1 MKKYVI
7 AMDQGTTSS
16 RCIVFNEHGE
26 ICGQT
31 QKELEQSYP
40 EFSNWKELPAWGFYI
55 RHAENLVMKNVKISV
70 KDADYRPGIVA
81 DDVNGLTLQGV
92 QILQNDAPK
101 GKKQIITNNVKKF
114 KNKK

>member
-1 MKKYVI
+1 
-7 AMDQGTTSS
+7 
-16 RCIVFNEHGE
+16 
-26 ICGQT
+26 
-31 QKELEQSYP
+31 
-40 EFSNWKELPAWGFYI
+40 
-55 RHAENLVMKNVKISV
+55 MKNVKISV